1 MNPLI
6 QSFIQNEISSL
17 MSNLNSMFPN
27 DELAYYSL
35 QGKNE
40 LQIRDKV
47 AWELQQ
53 RIDNKFG
60 QNKFIVRREWS
71 MKGRSKFDMAVLEVD
86 PNNTDKSEPVALLEF
101 KAQSFVNKE
110 DWFYGSFYLDVKNM
124 WGFCSKRKDV
134 DMYFIFL
141 HSTQSQNHTAGGYGD
156 AVTYKEI
163 LDHKNTLLSMSPS
176 LISKVSSVWNGFYNN
191 GVIQSS
197 MFSKNGNLKKH
208 FNIKG
213 TGVGNPPLI
222 NYNVKYTAPTPK
234 FLSFGK
240 SFGYE
245 WLVAPMIWGPFKYG
259 DINIK

>member
-6 QSFIQNEISSL
+6 QPFIQTEISYL
-17 MSNLNSMFPN
+17 MNNLNTLFPN

-47 AWELQQ
+47 AWELQTK
-53 RIDNKFG
+53 IDNKFG

-71 MKGRSKFDMAVLEVD
+71 MEGRSKFDMAVLEVD
-86 PNNTDKSEPVALLEF
+86 PNNTDKSEPVAILEF

-110 DWFYGSFYLDVKNM
+110 DWFFGSFYLDVKNM
-124 WGFCSKRKDV
+124 WAFCAKRKEV

-141 HSTQSQNHTAGGYGD
+141 HSTQNQKHVSGGYGD
-156 AVTYKEI
+156 AITYKDI
-163 LDHKNTLLSMSPS
+163 FDHKNTFLSTDPS
-176 LISKVSSVWNGFYNN
+176 LHTVTSTIWNGFYSNA
-191 GVIQSS
+191 VI
-197 MFSKNGNLKKH
+197 KNSLFTTKGYLKKH
-208 FNIKG
+208 FHNA
-213 TGVGNPPLI
+213 TSVGNPPQI
-222 NYNVKYTAPTPK
+222 NYNVKFAVPK
-234 FLSFGK
+234 PVFQSVGK

-259 DINIK
+259 DLNIN